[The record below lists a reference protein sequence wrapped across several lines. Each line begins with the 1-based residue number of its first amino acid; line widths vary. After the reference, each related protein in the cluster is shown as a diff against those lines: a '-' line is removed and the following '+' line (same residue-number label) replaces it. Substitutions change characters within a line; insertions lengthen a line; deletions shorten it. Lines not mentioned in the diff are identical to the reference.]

1 MRNNQRAVSEVLGYA
16 LVFSLVITTVAIVTV
31 SGFGQ
36 LEETRN
42 TEQLNNA
49 ERAFDLFST
58 NMDDITKRGA
68 PSRSTEIRLADA
80 QLDVANPITVS
91 FRGIDDDNP
100 AANNFSESYEVWPII
115 YQSESTDSMIV
126 YSGGAVFRSDGG
138 NGIAVQDPSILAENG
153 RITVPLVQTRSD
165 SAQSIGGSTT
175 RIRATRSGSPELV
188 VSDSDGTYEKMYMN
202 VTSPRAT
209 LWNQMLDDYEGFDCQ
224 LNTTA
229 TPDKTSCVTETSPD
243 RLHISLVKVDIEVSN

>member
-16 LVFSLVITTVAIVTV
+16 LVFALVISTVAIVTV

-80 QLDVANPITVS
+80 KLDVANPITVS
-91 FRGIDDDNP
+91 FRGVDNDKP
-100 AANNFSESYEVWPII
+100 SNNFSESYEVWPVI
-115 YQSESTDSMIV
+115 YTSESSDSMIV
-126 YSGGAVFRSDGG
+126 YSGGAVFRSDGR
-138 NGIAVQDPSILAENG
+138 NGIAVKDPSIVAENG
-153 RITVPLVQTRSD
+153 RIVIPLVQTRSD
-165 SAQSIGGSTT
+165 NVQSIGGSTT

-188 VSDSDGTYEKMYMN
+188 ASDDDSTYDKVYMN
-202 VTSPRAT
+202 VTSQRAT
-209 LWNQMLDDYEGFDCQ
+209 LWKQMLDDYEGFNCNMTGTSDRI
-224 LNTTA
+224 
-229 TPDKTSCVTETSPD
+229 SCVTETSPD
-243 RLHISLVKVDIEVSN
+243 RLHISLVKVDIELSN

>member
-1 MRNNQRAVSEVLGYA
+1 MRNTQRGVSEVLGYA
-16 LVFSLVITTVAIVTV
+16 LVFALVITTVAVVTV

-91 FRGIDDDNP
+91 FRADY
-100 AANNFSESYEVWPII
+100 AANNSNYNVSYELWPII
-115 YQSESTDSMIV
+115 YRSESSDSTIV
-126 YSGGAVFRSDGG
+126 YSGGAVFRSNGES
-138 NGIAVQDPSILAENG
+138 GIAVQNPSIVAEND
-153 RITVPLVQTRSD
+153 RIVVPLVQTRSRN
-165 SAQSIGGSTT
+165 AQSIGGSTT

-188 VSDSDGTYEKMYMN
+188 ISDTGNTYEKVYMN
-202 VTSPRAT
+202 VTSPRST
-209 LWNQMLDDYEGFDCQ
+209 LWKQMLEDYEALTCSD
-224 LNTTA
+224 TS
-229 TPDKTSCVTETSPD
+229 TPDKISCETGESPNQVIQ
-243 RLHISLVKVDIEVSN
+243 ISLVRVDIELSS